1 MRRNLDNW
9 KYSPCR
15 LPSLLLGRDKW
26 SPYQGNP
33 VSYQT
38 SSRFQINCSQNSLTT
53 SKRICQPLYI
63 YKVYILI
70 IADRI
75 QCYKASFHISFDSGA
90 LKAQPNRLSFYG
102 TSSSRQPT
110 HACVRDLRV
119 RKFCRQ
125 ADVTPIKGL
134 PMTAPLTG
142 LLKYLKIN
150 SLTSSSLNPTAICS
164 RVSQG
169 VRTLIPA
176 LCRAASTTRR
186 FWSYLQPWARLFK
199 NRD

>member
-38 SSRFQINCSQNSLTT
+38 SSRFRINCSQNSLTT
-53 SKRICQPLYI
+53 SKRICQPVYI

-75 QCYKASFHISFDSGA
+75 QCYKASFHISFDSA
-90 LKAQPNRLSFYG
+90 
-102 TSSSRQPT
+102 T

-125 ADVTPIKGL
+125 DDVTPIKGL